1 MVRRNKDQIWGIVV
15 AALVLLGLAQIMR
28 SGVWTSFV
36 LPAVILGG
44 ILLLYLYPPG
54 RARGYRASHPKPKS
68 SSRTPRNNAK
78 PRSRKPAPFKVIEGG
93 KDDDQYPRY
102 H

>member
-1 MVRRNKDQIWGIVV
+1 MRRNKVSIWGIVV
-15 AALVLLGLAQIMR
+15 AALVLLGLAEIMK
-28 SGVWTSFV
+28 SGVWTSFI

-54 RARGYRASHPKPKS
+54 RARGYRASSSPKPKA
-68 SSRTPRNNAK
+68 SSRTSRNSAK

>member
-1 MVRRNKDQIWGIVV
+1 MVRRNKDSIWGIVV
-15 AALVLLGLAQIMR
+15 VALVFLGLAQIMR
-28 SGVWTSFV
+28 SGVWTVFV

-54 RARGYRASHPKPKS
+54 RARGYRASNPKPKP
-68 SSRTPRNNAK
+68 SSRTTRNHAK